1 MDKDELQLDKDELQ
15 EKLERK
21 IKTLN
26 KTVWENKCS
35 KSVLDKWTQN
45 FSADEAVSSLYLLS
59 QFMYF
64 ANTEIRYLLRSLFRD
79 KYKYPIVQEV
89 REGNGDTTDVELI
102 ERMYNEELRK
112 TRFLGMGDSS
122 ESGALLLY
130 YFRQENR
137 LGKHFFINKNQLF
150 TKNKDSGE
158 IEFSEPHVTRYVFID
173 DFVGSGVQAASYSK
187 SIIKQIKNI
196 SDKVEIS
203 YLPIFGTKE
212 GLNAVRA
219 VFDKVESIYEVDETY
234 KCFSE
239 NSRYKPTDE
248 YSHIIN
254 WPEVKSMCEHYG
266 AGLVGSV
273 DSLGF
278 SSCQLLLGF
287 SHNTPDNT
295 LPIFWYDDPKKG
307 PSWSP
312 IFKRYPK

>member
-1 MDKDELQLDKDELQ
+1 LDKYDLQ

-26 KTVWENKCS
+26 KIVWKNKCS
-35 KSVLDKWTQN
+35 KTALDKWTQN

-64 ANTEIRYLLRSLFRD
+64 ADTEIRYLLRSLFRD
-79 KYKYPIVQEV
+79 KYKYPIVQEF
-89 REGNGDTTDVELI
+89 RESNNDTTDVKFI
-102 ERMYNEELRK
+102 ERMFNQELCK
-112 TRFLGMGDSS
+112 TRFIGMGDSA
-122 ESGALLLY
+122 ESGDFLLY
-130 YFRQENR
+130 FFRQENR
-137 LGKHFFINKNQLF
+137 LPKYLFINKEQLF

-158 IEFSEPHVTRYVFID
+158 IELSDPDVKRYVFID
-173 DFVGSGVQAASYSK
+173 DFVGSGVQAVTYSK
-187 SIIKQIKNI
+187 RIIKQIKNV
-196 SDKVEIS
+196 SNKVEIS
-203 YLPIFGTKE
+203 YLPIFGTKD
-212 GLNAVRA
+212 GLKAVRGI
-219 VFDKVESIYEVDETY
+219 FDIVESIYEVDESY

-254 WPEVKSMCEHYG
+254 WTEVKSMCEHYG
-266 AGLVGSV
+266 SRLVGST
-273 DSLGF
+273 DCLGF

-295 LPIFWYDDPKKG
+295 LPIFWYDDPKG

-312 IFKRYPK
+312 VFKRYPK